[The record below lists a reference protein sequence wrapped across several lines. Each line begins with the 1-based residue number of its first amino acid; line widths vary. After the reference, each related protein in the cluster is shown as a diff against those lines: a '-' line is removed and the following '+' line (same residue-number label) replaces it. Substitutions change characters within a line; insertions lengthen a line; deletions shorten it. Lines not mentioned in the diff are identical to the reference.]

1 MTPPGTPFELEKM
14 DAILPEIGGEEPF
27 VEVVKALSM

>member
-1 MTPPGTPFELEKM
+1 MTPPGTPSEFEKM
-14 DAILPEIGGEEPF
+14 DANLPDIGPTDPF